1 MSLKMSRQAIL
12 ELLDSNEA
20 RYRKAKSRKEKGE
33 LLAQLVELTGY
44 KSSKN
49 IIRYYSK
56 KKEPPRPER
65 RGRMQKLYPQDIQ
78 TIKQLWLKSNQ
89 PCGKRLH
96 AMLPT
101 WLQALSKRHEIPAA
115 SASRILGVSPATLDR
130 ALSRFKVDD
139 VKKHNKQSM
148 SALKQS
154 IPIIDTTRKVT
165 MPGHLYA
172 DTVAHCGDSTRGSF
186 AWTLTV
192 TDDLTLWTNNRAIWN
207 KGQEATCAAFLY
219 LLREMPFMIRSINTD
234 NGSEFINY
242 HLQRMLRE
250 KHKKC
255 RLTRSRPYKK
265 NDNAR
270 AEERNRHKVREL
282 IGYERIGMEEC
293 VYLLNQVY
301 RYHNLLTN
309 FFVASTRLL
318 SKQKNPVTGKTQK
331 RYGRAR
337 TPYERVLEHMKEG
350 RRKQKLMALRESLDP
365 IELQEKIE
373 NALKRLFSC
382 LAAAD
387 KF

>member
-1 MSLKMSRQAIL
+1 M
-12 ELLDSNEA
+12 
-20 RYRKAKSRKEKGE
+20 
-33 LLAQLVELTGY
+33 
-44 KSSKN
+44 
-49 IIRYYSK
+49 
-56 KKEPPRPER
+56 
-65 RGRMQKLYPQDIQ
+65 
-78 TIKQLWLKSNQ
+78 
-89 PCGKRLH
+89 
-96 AMLPT
+96 
-101 WLQALSKRHEIPAA
+101 
-115 SASRILGVSPATLDR
+115 
-130 ALSRFKVDD
+130 
-139 VKKHNKQSM
+139 
-148 SALKQS
+148 
-154 IPIIDTTRKVT
+154 
-165 MPGHLYA
+165 
-172 DTVAHCGDSTRGSF
+172 
-186 AWTLTV
+186 

-219 LLREMPFMIRSINTD
+219 LLREMPFIIRSINTD

-309 FFVASTRLL
+309 FFVAGTRLL

-331 RYGRAR
+331 RYDRAR

-350 RRKQKLMALRESLDP
+350 RRKQKLMALRESLASAAFPQLLPEPLVLSHGIKHLLALTERLDVLPGIGPVPDP
-365 IELQEKIE
+365 YAAEDKGVLHAQARLQTV
-373 NALKRLFSC
+373 
-382 LAAAD
+382 
-387 KF
+387 